1 MKNIKVT
8 LFLAS
13 VIAISATSA
22 FADGQI
28 PIGGR
33 PAPEVTV
40 KTTTAPSFDSAITKN
55 DEDGS
60 SQIKD
65 YLWTFF
71 DFVGQF

>member
-8 LFLAS
+8 LFLAL

-33 PAPEVTV
+33 PAPETV
-40 KTTTAPSFDSAITKN
+40 KTTTAPTFDSVITKN

-71 DFVGQF
+71 DFIGQF

>member
-33 PAPEVTV
+33 PTEETV
-40 KTTTAPSFDSAITKN
+40 KTTTAPSFDSVVGKN
-55 DEDGS
+55 DEDDS

-71 DFVGQF
+71 DFIGQF